1 MMSLTTTNITKC
13 DQLILAI
20 MALSML
26 TSAYVSIEPAPTDI
40 LLILATCIALLLNR
54 FYVSKQM
61 MLGIVILLLFSI
73 ANFMSIWVA
82 YKAEDGLNYFIIT
95 LYLMITWLGIV
106 GFGEI
111 YGARVAEKIMS
122 YYAIGAGVTALFA
135 FGVYFELI
143 QGRSEWFL
151 FERIK
156 LFFKDPNVFGPYFVL
171 PAVYMF
177 GLLEQRRRFIYAIL
191 LVLFVGAVF
200 ISFSR
205 AAWLNLAIAML
216 IYYLLPRIKKH
227 HWRSGLTVYLGIVA
241 VVIVIAVLKNRTLL
255 MQFTERASIQHYDSE
270 RFASQEIAW
279 REGVLSPL
287 GKGPGQSDALL
298 AIAPH
303 NVYARIFYENGWLGL
318 GMLIIFLLV
327 TLYVCMRKFHS
338 IRYGYVYRI
347 CFAVVVGHIVNGF
360 FIDTLH
366 WRHFW
371 VVLALAWIS
380 LGGETDENCAND
392 HAPRRTRGR
401 ASTFD
406 ELKYVTRK

>member
-1 MMSLTTTNITKC
+1 MMSLTTKTVTNC
-13 DQLILAI
+13 DRLILTL
-20 MALSML
+20 MLLSML
-26 TSAYVSIEPAPTDI
+26 TSAYVVMEPAPTDL
-40 LLILATCIALLLNR
+40 LLIGATAIAIVLNR

-73 ANFMSIWVA
+73 ANFMSTFMA
-82 YKAEDGLNYFIIT
+82 YKPTDGLSYFVIT
-95 LYLMITWLGIV
+95 LYLIVTWLGIV

-111 YGARVAEKIMS
+111 YGTHIAEKMMK
-122 YYAIGAGVTALFA
+122 YYAIGAGLTALLA
-135 FGVYFELI
+135 LGVYFGLI
-143 QGRSEWFL
+143 PSRSDWFL

-171 PAVYMF
+171 PALYML
-177 GLLEQRRRFIYAIL
+177 GLLERRRRAIYALL
-191 LVLFVGAVF
+191 LVIFIGAVL

-205 AAWLNLAIAML
+205 AAWLNLAIAVL
-216 IYYLLPRIKKH
+216 IYYILPRQKWDN
-227 HWRSGLTVYLGIVA
+227 WRRGLTFYLGIVA
-241 VVIVIAVLKNRTLL
+241 VVGVIAILKNRVLL
-255 MQFTERASIQHYDSE
+255 TQFTERASLQKYDSE
-270 RFASQEIAW
+270 RFASQEAAW

-287 GKGPGQSDALL
+287 GQGPGQSDVLL

-318 GMLIIFLLV
+318 AMLVCFLVV
-327 TLYVCMRKFHS
+327 TLVVCMNKFHS
-338 IRYGYVYRI
+338 LRYGYVYRI
-347 CFAVVVGHIVNGF
+347 CFAVIIGHIVNGF

-380 LGGETDENCAND
+380 LGGEAHENRTND
-392 HAPRRTRGR
+392 HASRRTRGR

-406 ELKYVTRK
+406 ELKYITRK